1 MLVPH
6 LTLLDTSVNV
16 FNLRRAIA
24 ATFRGTKMH
33 LALNTTQLGP
43 VDCVYEILKQYIHY
57 AQKTH
62 SVIFISKIGGRGD
75 LKIQHVYVGNQK
87 GIVLLEHHYKGTL
100 AEHFLN
106 YFIDWARFFNIIKK
120 YTLIALCTLLCAASA
135 IFGKQKNIKTSE
147 NKQK

>member
-1 MLVPH
+1 MTLRCYPYSCSSLMLVPH

-16 FNLRRAIA
+16 LNLRRAIA

-43 VDCVYEILKQYIHY
+43 VDSVYEILKQYIHY

-106 YFIDWARFFNIIKK
+106 YFID
-120 YTLIALCTLLCAASA
+120 
-135 IFGKQKNIKTSE
+135 
-147 NKQK
+147 